1 MSRMSVN
8 NMIQN
13 LSGALSLFADR
24 ASTILQQEDSHAVVA
39 DENAQEYVHKL
50 RFYLPVDFGNA
61 ENNEYMDYLE
71 QSCCENYRNG
81 KYQFSLMAFHM
92 LFMAV
97 LYKEFWGLKCF
108 SNERV
113 AALCRRN
120 GTYNAIE
127 QVFDSSTIPE
137 KNFIDDFFGVFS
149 WHPNRKSTYKEY
161 VDKRDKC
168 AHNSGFVQY
177 GKEDVES
184 YFADV
189 LRNIERVAQAC
200 EDSLLEVYSNTL
212 KSYFASP
219 SFDNTTTVDF
229 ISRELSSKKY
239 SYRDLTKLLAVEK
252 LEEVD
257 SLTYVLSFRF
267 VRLFLSMTVED
278 AGYTSEYKS
287 DALVEELCSF
297 WSALAPEDREAL
309 SLQLEYEIEMLDEK
323 GFTVLSLKGLIGMEN
338 A

>member
-1 MSRMSVN
+1 MSTDN
-8 NMIQN
+8 IIQN
-13 LSGALSLFADR
+13 ISGALSLLADR
-24 ASTILQQEDSHAVVA
+24 TSAILQRNDSPALNA
-39 DENAQEYVHKL
+39 DEIVEECVHKL
-50 RFYLPVDFGNA
+50 RFYLPVDFGNT
-61 ENNEYMDYLE
+61 ENNEYMDYLA

-81 KYQFSLMAFHM
+81 KYQFSLMAYHM

-127 QVFDSSTIPE
+127 QVFDASPIPE
-137 KNFIDDFFGVFS
+137 KSFIDDFFGVFS

-161 VDKRDKC
+161 VDKRDRC

-189 LRNIERVAQAC
+189 LRNIERVSQAC
-200 EDSLLEVYSNTL
+200 EESLVEVYSNTL
-212 KSYFASP
+212 KRYLESP
-219 SFDNTTTVDF
+219 SFESTTTIDF
-229 ISRELSSKKY
+229 ISRELSEKKY
-239 SYRDLTKLLAVEK
+239 SYRDLSKLLAAGRPEGM
-252 LEEVD
+252 D
-257 SLTYVLSFRF
+257 SLSYTLSFCF
-267 VRLFLSMTVED
+267 SRLFLSLTVEN
-278 AGYTSEYKS
+278 AGYSPENGS
-287 DALVEELCSF
+287 DDLIEELCSF
-297 WSALAPEDREAL
+297 WRSLTPEDQETL

-323 GFTVLSLKGLIGMEN
+323 GYSISELRKLIEN
-338 A
+338 TDEQQ